1 MPQKRRLKMLKFLRG
16 LFYLLFGG
24 FMFIVSFLLWS
35 IFFVCLLD
43 TENIVDFEQFTLYS
57 TIFIVFALVYVI
69 YQRVSKQH
77 YSDFLFIS
85 TLLLWIY
92 TALVYVSVPA
102 RVNTYLSIIV
112 VGNCLFYFAIIM
124 IPCCLYVRD
133 RMRRVV
139 V

>member
-1 MPQKRRLKMLKFLRG
+1 MLKFLRG
-16 LFYLLFGG
+16 LFYLLFEG

-43 TENIVDFEQFTLYS
+43 TGNIVDFEQFTLYS

-133 RMRRVV
+133 RMRMKRVMG
-139 V
+139 

>member
-1 MPQKRRLKMLKFLRG
+1 MLKFLRG